1 MKDGVLS
8 AHPVKGDETV
18 ANIQTKRNI
27 NGSAGGTVAVFI
39 ILLLFGAFMILPF
52 VYSIAQSLKPAEE
65 LFRFP
70 PRFFVTNPTLKNFK
84 ELFGLTNSLWVP
96 FSRYVL
102 NSVTI
107 TLIGTTGHVLLASM
121 AAFAIAKFPFPG
133 SKVLFNIVVWSLLFT
148 GDVTALPQYIVTA
161 KLGLINT
168 HWSIILPAV
177 GGSLG
182 FFLMKQFME
191 QVPGDI
197 IESAKIDGAQEFKIW
212 WSIVLPVT
220 KPAWLTLI
228 IFSFQSLWNNPGAS
242 YIYREEMKTLPS
254 VMSQISSSGIAR
266 VGAAAAAA
274 VILMIPPMLTFLLS
288 QRNVIETMAY
298 SGIKE

>member
-1 MKDGVLS
+1 MCAESTHGKE
-8 AHPVKGDETV
+8 DETV
-18 ANIQTKRNI
+18 ASIKSKRNI
-27 NGSAGGTVAVFI
+27 NGSVGGTVAVFFVLI
-39 ILLLFGAFMILPF
+39 LFGIFMMLPF
-52 VYSIAQSLKPAEE
+52 VYSIVQSLKPPEE

-102 NSVTI
+102 NSFII
-107 TLIGTTGHVLLASM
+107 TLVGTVGHVLLASM

-133 SKVLFNIVVWSLLFT
+133 SKIIFSIVVWSLLFT

-168 HWSIILPAV
+168 YWSLILPAV

-191 QVPGDI
+191 QVPGSI
-197 IESAKIDGAQEFKIW
+197 VESGTVDGANEFKIW
-212 WSIVLPVT
+212 WSIVLPIT

-228 IFSFQSLWNNPGAS
+228 IFSFQTLWNNSGDK
-242 YIYREEMKTLPS
+242 YIYHEEMKTLPS
-254 VMSQISSSGIAR
+254 VMSQISASGISR

-274 VILMIPPMLTFLLS
+274 VILMIPPMVTFLIS

>member
-1 MKDGVLS
+1 M
-8 AHPVKGDETV
+8 AAVKS
-18 ANIQTKRNI
+18 KRNI
-27 NGSAGGTVAVFI
+27 NGSVGGTVAVFI
-39 ILLLFGAFMILPF
+39 VLIIFGAFMILPF
-52 VYSIAQSLKPAEE
+52 VYSIVQSLKPSEE

-102 NSVTI
+102 NSTII
-107 TLIGTTGHVLLASM
+107 TLIGTAGHVILASM

-133 SKVLFNIVVWSLLFT
+133 SRFIFNVVVWSLLFT

-168 HWSIILPAV
+168 HGSIILPAI

-191 QVPGDI
+191 QVPDGI
-197 IESAKIDGAQEFKIW
+197 IESGTVDGANEFKIW
-212 WSIVLPVT
+212 WNIVLPIT

-228 IFSFQSLWNNPGAS
+228 IFSFQTLWNNGGDK
-242 YIYREEMKTLPS
+242 YIYQEEMKTLPS
-254 VMSQISSSGIAR
+254 VMSQISASGISR

-274 VILMIPPMLTFLLS
+274 VILMIPPMITFLVS

>member
-1 MKDGVLS
+1 MASIKS
-8 AHPVKGDETV
+8 
-18 ANIQTKRNI
+18 KRNI
-27 NGSAGGTVAVFI
+27 NGSVGGTVAVFI
-39 ILLLFGAFMILPF
+39 ILLLVGAFMILPF
-52 VYSIAQSLKPAEE
+52 VYSVVQSLKPAEE

-70 PRFFVTNPTLKNFK
+70 PRLFVTNPTLKNYK
-84 ELFGLTNSLWVP
+84 DLFGLTNSLWVP
-96 FSRYVL
+96 FSRYVV

-107 TLIGTTGHVLLASM
+107 TLIGTVGHVLLASM
-121 AAFAIAKFPFPG
+121 AALAVAKFPFPG
-133 SKVLFNIVVWSLLFT
+133 SKVIFNIVVWSLLFT
-148 GDVTALPQYIVTA
+148 GDVTALPLYIITA

-168 HWSIILPAV
+168 YWSIILPAI

-191 QVPGDI
+191 QVPAGI
-197 IESAKIDGAQEFKIW
+197 IESATVDGANEFKIW
-212 WSIVLPVT
+212 WSIVLPIT

-228 IFSFQSLWNNPGAS
+228 IFSFQSLWNNSGDK
-242 YIYREEMKTLPS
+242 YIYQEEMKTLPS
-254 VMSQISSSGIAR
+254 VMSQISASGISR

-274 VILMIPPMLTFLLS
+274 VILMIPPMLTFLIS

>member
-1 MKDGVLS
+1 
-8 AHPVKGDETV
+8 
-18 ANIQTKRNI
+18 
-27 NGSAGGTVAVFI
+27 
-39 ILLLFGAFMILPF
+39 MILPF
-52 VYSIAQSLKPAEE
+52 VYSIVQSLKPPEE

-70 PRFFVTNPTLKNFK
+70 PRFFVTNPTLRNFK

-102 NSVTI
+102 NSVII
-107 TLIGTTGHVLLASM
+107 TFVGTLGHVLLASM

-133 SKVLFNIVVWSLLFT
+133 SKIIFNIVVWSLLFT
-148 GDVTALPQYIVTA
+148 SDITALPLYIVTA

-168 HWSIILPAV
+168 HWSLILPAI

-182 FFLMKQFME
+182 FFLMKQFIE
-191 QVPGDI
+191 QVPGSI
-197 IESAKIDGAQEFKIW
+197 IESATVDGANELRTW
-212 WSIVLPVT
+212 WSIVLPIT

-228 IFSFQSLWNNPGAS
+228 IFSFQSLWNNPGSS
-242 YIYREEMKTLPS
+242 YIYQEEMKTLPT

>member
-1 MKDGVLS
+1 
-8 AHPVKGDETV
+8 V
-18 ANIQTKRNI
+18 ATNFRKRNI
-27 NGSAGGTVAVFI
+27 NGSTGGTVFVLV
-39 ILLLFGAFMILPF
+39 ILLIFGAFMILPF
-52 VYSIAQSLKPAEE
+52 VYSIVQSLKPPEE

-107 TLIGTTGHVLLASM
+107 TLIGTVGHVLLASM
-121 AAFAIAKFPFPG
+121 ASFAIAKFPFPG
-133 SKVLFNIVVWSLLFT
+133 AKAIFNVVVWSLLFT
-148 GDVTALPQYIVTA
+148 GDVTALPLYIVTA

-168 HWSIILPAV
+168 HWSIILPAI

-182 FFLMKQFME
+182 FFLMKQFIE
-191 QVPGDI
+191 QVPGSI
-197 IESAKIDGAQEFKIW
+197 IESATVDGAHEWRIW

-228 IFSFQSLWNNPGAS
+228 IFSFQSLWNNPGSS
-242 YIYREEMKTLPS
+242 YIYREEMKTLPT
-254 VMSQISSSGIAR
+254 VMAQISSSGIAR
-266 VGAAAAAA
+266 VGAASAAA

-288 QRNVIETMAY
+288 QRNVIETMAF